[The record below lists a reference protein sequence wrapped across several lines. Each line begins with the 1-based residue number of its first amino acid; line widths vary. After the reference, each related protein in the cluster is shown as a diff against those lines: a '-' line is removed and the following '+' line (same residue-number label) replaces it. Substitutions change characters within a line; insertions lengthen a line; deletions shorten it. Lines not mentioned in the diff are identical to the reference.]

1 MTATRSPEGATIP
14 VLEES
19 GPTCGGLR
27 QSGCAVS
34 DGYRYYV
41 AGNPSA
47 NSAVVIDLGGPGL
60 ALGSADVLDSFVEA
74 LPKPLLDEYRL
85 IALEEPWTYK
95 PNPSSACEKA
105 AEQWLREGRA
115 TLSRTSENSL
125 AEAASRMR
133 QACDPELEHG
143 GWNPMSYRA
152 AVTSA
157 LQNEDVALDGYIGAS
172 FGSVRRLYLDEAV
185 SPAWTILVD
194 PAPPD
199 GSLGNLLRD
208 RAAAANQALADYCPG
223 CSDHDVAAAAAALD
237 ANPVAIEG
245 RSLPVS
251 GADLRSAIAV
261 GAKQPQQIQQ
271 ALALAT
277 GGAEQTIDVLRVVA
291 QTSDAAWGRFGTLSV
306 APSSLAYYSEVCA
319 AYPGEAPAE
328 PSLAI
333 GSALSVLHSPCKGE
347 GSGLPA
353 PRIEQLCIVAHK
365 NDVIAGP
372 ATERWLG
379 AYPDAVV
386 HELSS
391 GPHGSPDVVEC
402 WKEPS

>member
-1 MTATRSPEGATIP
+1 M
-14 VLEES
+14 
-19 GPTCGGLR
+19 
-27 QSGCAVS
+27 
-34 DGYRYYV
+34 D
-41 AGNPSA
+41 
-47 NSAVVIDLGGPGL
+47 
-60 ALGSADVLDSFVEA
+60 
-74 LPKPLLDEYRL
+74 
-85 IALEEPWTYK
+85 
-95 PNPSSACEKA
+95 
-105 AEQWLREGRA
+105 
-115 TLSRTSENSL
+115 
-125 AEAASRMR
+125 
-133 QACDPELEHG
+133 H
-143 GWNPMSYRA
+143 
-152 AVTSA
+152 
-157 LQNEDVALDGYIGAS
+157 
-172 FGSVRRLYLDEAV
+172 
-185 SPAWTILVD
+185 LVD

-319 AYPGEAPAE
+319 LPGRSACRAVAGDRLGAVGPAFTVQ
-328 PSLAI
+328 
-333 GSALSVLHSPCKGE
+333 GRGE
-347 GSGLPA
+347 RTARA

-402 WKEPS
+402 